1 MTGADAVTGA
11 SGGAS
16 GGAVIRAMRWWDIDR
31 CVAIERQVFPEDAWS
46 RETFWS
52 ELAERATRTYLVA
65 EGGAGVVGTVVG
77 YAGIAVV
84 AGEADLQTVAVDP
97 AAQGRGLGRRLVREA
112 TAAAVRAGARR
123 MHLEVRADNRAALSL
138 YRAEGW
144 SETGGRCGYYRAQEG
159 GTVDAVLMT
168 RRLDG

>member
-1 MTGADAVTGA
+1 
-11 SGGAS
+11 
-16 GGAVIRAMRWWDIDR
+16 MRWWDIDP
-31 CVAIERQVFPEDAWS
+31 CVAIERRVFPDDSWS

-52 ELAERATRTYLVA
+52 ELAERATRTYVVA
-65 EGGAGVVGTVVG
+65 EAGGGVVG

-84 AGEADLQTVAVDP
+84 TGEADLQTVAVDRT
-97 AAQGRGLGRRLVREA
+97 AQGRGLGRRLVREV

-123 MHLEVRADNRAALSL
+123 MHLEVRADNRPALSL
-138 YRAEGW
+138 YLAEGW
-144 SETGGRCGYYRAQEG
+144 SETGRRRGYYRTAAG